1 MLGNRKMERRGNR
14 GVVSVWHYEG
24 FPRNYHGYH
33 LNADAAGCVFLKGLI
48 ERLRDGCSLEG
59 KGITL
64 TSPTA
69 AKLAVPNCPAKCI
82 PATHLDLQYH
92 RNATDEHFVI
102 EDRERQLVIELGLSK
117 LAEFERGIDDIS
129 RGEGDW
135 AIHGEGRS
143 LWFWW

>member
-1 MLGNRKMERRGNR
+1 M
-14 GVVSVWHYEG
+14 WHYEG

-33 LNADAAGCVFLKGLI
+33 LNADAAGCLLLKGQI

-64 TSPTA
+64 ASPTA
-69 AKLAVPNCPAKCI
+69 AQLAVPNCPVKCI
-82 PATHLDLQYH
+82 SATHLDLRY
-92 RNATDEHFVI
+92 RRDGPDDHFTV
-102 EDRERQLVIELGLSK
+102 EDRGGRLVIEMGLSK

-129 RGEGDW
+129 RCEGDW
-135 AIHGEGRS
+135 AMHGTGRS